1 MAAGIS
7 KATEVLIDLALE
19 EDLGKQ
25 GDVTSAAFIDA
36 NSIASG
42 CINSRELCV
51 VAGSDICSYIFTRVD
66 PAIVVELVLAPGDTA
81 RAGDTVMT
89 IAGPACSILTAER
102 TALNFLQRLSGIA
115 TMTKSFVDVV
125 SGTGV
130 KILDTRKTTP
140 GWRELEKAAVRNG
153 GGYNH
158 RMGLYDMV
166 MVKDNHLLAAGS
178 LEETQTAIDSIKANY
193 PDMRI
198 EIEADNLEQVARFI
212 ELRGVDV
219 ILLGGSTAEWS
230 SLTADERLSLLVAWR
245 RALDDIDYTKT
256 RGEARLSAAT
266 KPTILF
272 HSGDVS
278 VAKVTWPRVN
288 HVALSTSL
296 AEQSS
301 HPHATHSGNIENAW
315 VCYEAA
321 N

>member
-7 KATEVLIDLALE
+7 QATEVLIDLALE

-219 ILLGGSTAEWS
+219 ILLDNMDLDQMRQAAAMKRG
-230 SLTADERLSLLVAWR
+230 DILL
-245 RALDDIDYTKT
+245 
-256 RGEARLSAAT
+256 EA
-266 KPTILF
+266 
-272 HSGDVS
+272 
-278 VAKVTWPRVN
+278 
-288 HVALSTSL
+288 
-296 AEQSS
+296 
-301 HPHATHSGNIENAW
+301 SGNISLATLQDTASTGIDL
-315 VCYEAA
+315 VSVGALTHSFRSVDFGLDFHGP
-321 N
+321 

>member
-7 KATEVLIDLALE
+7 KATEVLIGLALE

-219 ILLGGSTAEWS
+219 ILLDNMDLDQMRQAAAMKRG
-230 SLTADERLSLLVAWR
+230 DILL
-245 RALDDIDYTKT
+245 
-256 RGEARLSAAT
+256 EA
-266 KPTILF
+266 
-272 HSGDVS
+272 
-278 VAKVTWPRVN
+278 
-288 HVALSTSL
+288 
-296 AEQSS
+296 
-301 HPHATHSGNIENAW
+301 SGNISL
-315 VCYEAA
+315 A
-321 N
+321 NLQDTASTGIDLVSVGALTHSFRSVDFGLDFHGS

>member
-7 KATEVLIDLALE
+7 KATEVLIGLALE

-219 ILLGGSTAEWS
+219 ILLDNMDLDQMRQAAAMKRG
-230 SLTADERLSLLVAWR
+230 DILL
-245 RALDDIDYTKT
+245 
-256 RGEARLSAAT
+256 EA
-266 KPTILF
+266 
-272 HSGDVS
+272 
-278 VAKVTWPRVN
+278 
-288 HVALSTSL
+288 
-296 AEQSS
+296 
-301 HPHATHSGNIENAW
+301 SGNISL
-315 VCYEAA
+315 A
-321 N
+321 NLQDTASTGIDLVSVGALTHSFRSVDFGLDFHGP